1 MSRIALDAMGGD
13 HAPRET
19 VAGAIDAAAD
29 GVDVVL
35 VGDEATLRSELGSL
49 GADLPIVDAPE
60 AIDMAEDPA
69 KAIREK
75 PHSSIVECARLVKSG
90 EMAGFVSAGS
100 TGAAMAAAAIVLG
113 RVPGVLRPTIAS
125 VIPKPSGFTVVLDS
139 GANPEV
145 KPEHLVQF
153 AEMGSVLAEVYF
165 GISEPR
171 VGLLSIGEEKG
182 KGRTIEKETYDLLEV
197 APIRFVGNV
206 EGRDLGS
213 DRVDVMVTDG
223 FTGNVLLKTTE
234 GVASMVTGMVM
245 HALSSVDET
254 VRQAVL
260 PALAPIRSKMD
271 YENTGGAHLLGTAG
285 VVVIAHGS
293 SSRRSIRNALAMAH
307 EGAERDLVS
316 RIRDR
321 VSVG

>member
-1 MSRIALDAMGGD
+1 VSRIALDAMGGD
-13 HAPRET
+13 HAPVET
-19 VAGAIDAAAD
+19 VAGAVAAAAE

-35 VGDEATLRSELGSL
+35 VGDESVLRGHLEDMG
-49 GADLPIVDAPE
+49 GDLPIIDAPE
-60 AIDMAEDPA
+60 VIAMGEDPA

-75 PHSSIVECARLVKSG
+75 PNSSIVECARLVRSG
-90 EMAGFVSAGS
+90 GAAGFVSAGS
-100 TGAAMAAAAIVLG
+100 TGAAMAAGAIVLG
-113 RVPGVLRPTIAS
+113 RVSGVLRPTIAS
-125 VIPKPSGFTVVLDS
+125 VIPKPSGHTVVLDS

-165 GISEPR
+165 SIDSPR
-171 VGLLSIGEEKG
+171 VGLLNNGEEKG
-182 KGRTIEKETYDLLEV
+182 KGRALEKETYELLEA
-197 APIRFVGNV
+197 APVRFIGNV

-213 DRVDVMVTDG
+213 DRLDVLVTDG

-234 GVASMVTGMVM
+234 GIAAMVTSMVMA
-245 HALSSVDET
+245 ALSRTSAEV
-254 VRQAVL
+254 QAAVL
-260 PALAPIRSKMD
+260 PELAPIRHSMD

-293 SSRRSIRNALAMAH
+293 STRRSVKNALGMAH

-316 RIRDR
+316 RIRAR
-321 VSVG
+321 VAAG

>member
-1 MSRIALDAMGGD
+1 VPRIALDAMGGD
-13 HAPRET
+13 HAPVET
-19 VAGAIDAAAD
+19 VAGAVAAAAA
-29 GVDVVL
+29 GVEVVL
-35 VGDEATLRSELGSL
+35 VGDVSVLRAQLDDL
-49 GADLPIVDAPE
+49 GADLPVVDAPE
-60 AIDMAEDPA
+60 VVAMGEDPA

-75 PHSSIVECARLVKSG
+75 PNSSIVECARLVRSG
-90 EMAGFVSAGS
+90 EAAGFVSAGS

-125 VIPKPSGFTVVLDS
+125 VIPKPSGYTVVLDS

-165 GISEPR
+165 AIESPR
-171 VGLLSIGEEKG
+171 VGLLNNGEERG
-182 KGRTIEKETYDLLEV
+182 KGRALEKETYDLLEV
-197 APIRFVGNV
+197 APIHFIGNV

-213 DRVDVMVTDG
+213 DRLDVIVTDG

-234 GVASMVTGMVM
+234 GVAAMVTAMVM
-245 HALSSVDET
+245 EALGRTAPEV
-254 VRQAVL
+254 QAAVF
-260 PALAPIRSKMD
+260 PELAPIRHRLD

-293 SSRRSIRNALAMAH
+293 STRRSVRNALAMAH

-316 RIRDR
+316 RIRTL
-321 VSVG
+321 VAVG

>member
-19 VAGAIDAAAD
+19 VAGAVAAAAG

-35 VGDEATLRSELGSL
+35 VGDRAALTVELEHL

-60 AIDMAEDPA
+60 TIEMGEDPA
-69 KAIREK
+69 RAIREK
-75 PHSSIVECARLVKSG
+75 PRSSIVECARLVKAG
-90 EMAGFVSAGS
+90 EAAGFVSAGS
-100 TGAAMAAAAIVLG
+100 TGAALAAAAIVLG

-125 VIPKPSGFTVVLDS
+125 VIPKPSGRTVVLDS

-153 AEMGSVLAEVYF
+153 SEMGAVFSEVYF
-165 GISEPR
+165 GLSEPR
-171 VGLLSIGEEKG
+171 VGLLSIGEERG
-182 KGRTIEKETYDLLEV
+182 KGRTLEKETYELLAE

-206 EGRDLGS
+206 EGRDLAS
-213 DRVDVMVTDG
+213 ERVDVIVTDG

-234 GVASMVTGMVM
+234 GVASMVIGMVVDALKQLEPPARDGALA
-245 HALSSVDET
+245 ALS
-254 VRQAVL
+254 
-260 PALAPIRSKMD
+260 PIMQRMD
-271 YENTGGAHLLGTAG
+271 YENTGGAHLLGSAG

-293 SSRRSIRNALAMAH
+293 SSHRSIRNALAMAQ
-307 EGAERDLVS
+307 EGADRDLVS

-321 VSVG
+321 ISEG

>member
-13 HAPRET
+13 LAPVET
-19 VAGAIDAAAD
+19 VAGAVAAAAE

-35 VGDEATLRSELGSL
+35 VGDEAVLRPQLAEL
-49 GADLPIVDAPE
+49 GADLPIFDAPE
-60 AIDMAEDPA
+60 VVDMGEDPA

-75 PHSSIVECARLVKSG
+75 PRSSIVECARLVRSG
-90 EMAGFVSAGS
+90 DAAGFVSAGS
-100 TGAAMAAAAIVLG
+100 TGAAMAAAAIILG

-125 VIPKPSGFTVVLDS
+125 VIPKPSGHTVVLDS

-165 GISEPR
+165 SLDSPR
-171 VGLLSIGEEKG
+171 VGLLNNGEEKG
-182 KGRTIEKETYDLLEV
+182 KGRSLEKETYELLKV
-197 APIRFVGNV
+197 APIHFIGNV

-213 DRVDVMVTDG
+213 DRLDVIVTDG
-223 FTGNVLLKTTE
+223 FTGNVMLKTTE
-234 GVASMVTGMVM
+234 GIASMVTAMVM
-245 HALSSVDET
+245 EALGRTSAEV
-254 VRQAVL
+254 QAAVL
-260 PALAPIRSKMD
+260 PELAPIRHRMD

-293 SSRRSIRNALAMAH
+293 STRRSVKNALAMAH

-316 RIRDR
+316 RIRAR
-321 VSVG
+321 VAMG

>member
-19 VAGAIDAAAD
+19 VAGAVDANAD

-35 VGDEATLRSELGSL
+35 VGEESALRSELEYL

-60 AIDMAEDPA
+60 TIDMAEDPA
-69 KAIREK
+69 RAIREK
-75 PHSSIVECARLVKSG
+75 PRSSIVECARLVKSG

-125 VIPKPSGFTVVLDS
+125 VIPKPSGLTVVLDS

-165 GISEPR
+165 DIPEPR

-197 APIRFVGNV
+197 APVRFIGNV

-234 GVASMVTGMVM
+234 GVAAMVTGMVM
-245 HALSSVDET
+245 NALGSVDDT
-254 VRQAVL
+254 VLQAVL
-260 PALAPIRSKMD
+260 PALEPIRSRMD
-271 YENTGGAHLLGTAG
+271 YENTGGAHLLGTTG

-307 EGAERDLVS
+307 EGAERDIVG

-321 VSVG
+321 VAVG